1 MEKYFRKTFKLMEK
15 KITKKEQERLLQEII
30 KNDEELGLYDM
41 DYSIEEEKDNT
52 EWYPDQKL

>member
-1 MEKYFRKTFKLMEK
+1 MEK

>member
-1 MEKYFRKTFKLMEK
+1 MEK

-30 KNDEELGLYDM
+30 KNDQELGLYDI
-41 DYSIEEEKDNT
+41 DYSKDEEKDDT